1 MVERNEAVQCRK
13 VMILVA
19 MGNSTTLVESNDVSV
34 EVFFVERVGLVV
46 VRNDDVIKRFEAK
59 WII

>member
-13 VMILVA
+13 VMTLVA

-34 EVFFVERVGLVV
+34 SFLHREGRASCG
-46 VRNDDVIKRFEAK
+46 
-59 WII
+59 